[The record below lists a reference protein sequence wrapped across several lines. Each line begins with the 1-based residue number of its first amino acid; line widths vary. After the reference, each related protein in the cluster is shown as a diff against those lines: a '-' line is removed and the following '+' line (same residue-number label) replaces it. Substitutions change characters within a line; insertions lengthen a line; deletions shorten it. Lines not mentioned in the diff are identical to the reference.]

1 MSPGDTAG
9 RSGRVPADSLCFCI
23 AIQAVPS
30 IRPPRY
36 ADLCL
41 PSHAKPSYSHHGPGS
56 GQGMGKRLPYS
67 LGSSLH
73 GGISEEWGPSL
84 PTSPSDPP
92 PLTGGCG
99 PPSLLRLREEKRRMR
114 CLRMRIQG
122 WKLPQLNFKNPWLV
136 AMVTKK
142 VHPIA
147 MATGKH
153 QGLLLG
159 LGIWEVAG
167 GSRWRRLSL
176 GWSNLEGG
184 VCYPAWDHLP
194 PHFQK
199 ARLGAFSWQ
208 WGQRRKYCQ
217 E

>member
-1 MSPGDTAG
+1 
-9 RSGRVPADSLCFCI
+9 
-23 AIQAVPS
+23 
-30 IRPPRY
+30 
-36 ADLCL
+36 
-41 PSHAKPSYSHHGPGS
+41 
-56 GQGMGKRLPYS
+56 
-67 LGSSLH
+67 
-73 GGISEEWGPSL
+73 
-84 PTSPSDPP
+84 
-92 PLTGGCG
+92 
-99 PPSLLRLREEKRRMR
+99 
-114 CLRMRIQG
+114 MRIQG